1 MNKQKKFMLVT
12 DDLLPA
18 IKESE
23 THTTPWGRV
32 WVHGSDVMA
41 TFKRHGFVPPSE
53 VRNDYFFKLN
63 REGQA

>member
-1 MNKQKKFMLVT
+1 MKQKKFMLVT
-12 DDLLPA
+12 DDPA
-18 IKESE
+18 IKEAE

-32 WVHGSDVMA
+32 WVHGADVLT

-63 REGQA
+63 REGQT